1 MKEQLAAQA
10 AHEVYGDFNADTF
23 DWGDDKEDGIV
34 LADVDAPNL
43 YEDIMAATLANHDAH
58 YDWTYVKRSEL
69 RERAG
74 RKYEAKIVMPE
85 EHREWFEKEWPEY
98 VFVWD
103 KATRHHDHPVSHLC
117 TELNEI
123 EMTAQHVAEGTAYID
138 LFGNMH
144 RDAKYKR
151 KALTLYTM
159 ASGKDHLRYF
169 GVKEGPYIRKYDEE
183 KLMSGAYEVGTQPI
197 NEICISH
204 ALYYW
209 NMDQIA
215 RWCNSG
221 PLKRIR
227 ALVHRH
233 QHSHGELNRGEQ
245 EYWVSEEG
253 VVTQKNVDTG
263 EPYSHPSLEG
273 LFHQYSASTKHG
285 GVAWTVT
292 KMGGDTY
299 QFEFVSCKSEG
310 LKAYVPLKF
319 LKPETRVEWA
329 YNNTVVRGFLGWTW
343 MTVTQGE
350 HRYVLE
356 DCDLTDKLRRY
367 IAGKPR
373 NARMKT
379 ELMNYA
385 RRLTNKADIIAIH
398 GGGAHEVMVGR
409 MSDYV
414 ENAFY
419 CDAQHELEVAMSYWR
434 RNHVITEALNAYYE
448 TGKMP
453 LDVAKVQK
461 ALKVGVK
468 TLTSVNHMPAI
479 GMVAGGLAAGGVGG
493 VVFAASAA
501 AISLGAVGAHQVYS
515 HYSDP
520 PIPPKW

>member
-1 MKEQLAAQA
+1 ML
-10 AHEVYGDFNADTF
+10 AHELYGDYNPDNF
-23 DWGDDKEDGIV
+23 DWGDAKDVGIDLDGVGNPDLLENILQAA
-34 LADVDAPNL
+34 LAV
-43 YEDIMAATLANHDAH
+43 HDET
-58 YDWTYVKRSEL
+58 YDWTYVKKSEL

-74 RKYEAKIVMPE
+74 RMYTAKIVMPE

-123 EMTAQHVAEGTAYID
+123 EMTAQHVASGTPYID
-138 LFGNMH
+138 LFGNGH

-151 KALTLYTM
+151 KALVLYTL

-169 GVKEGPYIRKYDEE
+169 RANESAYMRELDWER
-183 KLMSGAYEVGTQPI
+183 LFSGGYKWGAQDI
-197 NEICISH
+197 DEICLSH
-204 ALYYW
+204 ALYY
-209 NMDQIA
+209 MDIGQVA

-221 PLKRIR
+221 PKKRIR

-245 EYWVSEEG
+245 EYWVSEDG
-253 VVTQKNVDTG
+253 TVTQKNVDTG
-263 EPYSHPSLEG
+263 EPYSHPSVEG
-273 LFHQYSASTKHG
+273 LFHQFTAKTKHG

-299 QFEFVSCKSEG
+299 QFEFVSCKKEACG
-310 LKAYVPLKF
+310 EYVPLRF
-319 LKPETRVEWA
+319 LKPETRIEWA
-329 YNNTVVRGFLGWTW
+329 YNDTVVRGFLGWTW
-343 MTVTQGE
+343 MTVTKGDRKYQL
-350 HRYVLE
+350 V
-356 DCDLTDKLRRY
+356 DCDLSDKLRRY

-373 NARMKT
+373 NARMKS

-398 GGGAHEVMVGR
+398 GGGAHEVLVGR

-419 CDAQHELEVAMSYWR
+419 CDVRHELEVAMSYWR
-434 RNHVITEALNAYYE
+434 RNHVVTEALTTYYE

-453 LDVAKVQK
+453 LDVAKIQK
-461 ALKVGVK
+461 AIKVGVN
-468 TLTSVNHMPAI
+468 TMTSAAHLPALAL
-479 GMVAGGLAAGGVGG
+479 GGVALATGGVGPA
-493 VVFAASAA
+493 VLASSMAVT
-501 AISLGAVGAHQVYS
+501 SLMAVGGVEVWS

-520 PIPPKW
+520 PPKW